1 MTSNKMG
8 RGEVLLALVLVA
20 ALTPTSTSAVQSPR
34 RRTRFV
40 EFDPPRITPDAHAQT
55 VKARDSYTFRCE
67 GTDRG
72 VSWRLP
78 VDATEELR
86 SRVKLAHSARVLSA
100 QPSRSVVNVAQLTI
114 RYY

>member
-1 MTSNKMG
+1 MAK
-8 RGEVLLALVLVA
+8 EVLLALALVVA
-20 ALTPTSTSAVQSPR
+20 VAGTSAAAKTPR

-40 EFDPPRITPDAHAQT
+40 EFDPPRITPDALAQT

-78 VDATEELR
+78 VDATDELR
-86 SRVKLAHSARVLSA
+86 SRVKLAHSARVLSK

-114 RYY
+114 RYAYSLCN

>member
-1 MTSNKMG
+1 MG
-8 RGEVLLALVLVA
+8 KDVLLALALVA
-20 ALTPTSTSAVQSPR
+20 AAVSVTSSAVKTPR

-86 SRVKLAHSARVLSA
+86 SRVKLAHSARVLST
-100 QPSRSVVNVAQLTI
+100 QPSRSAVNVAQLTI
-114 RYY
+114 RHELRN